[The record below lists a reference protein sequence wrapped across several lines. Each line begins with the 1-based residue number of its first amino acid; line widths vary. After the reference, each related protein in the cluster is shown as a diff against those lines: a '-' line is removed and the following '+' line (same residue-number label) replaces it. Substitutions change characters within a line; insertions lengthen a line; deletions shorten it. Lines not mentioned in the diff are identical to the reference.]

1 MRVIPIT
8 EYNEQAMQLARAV
21 YDSRGRVLL
30 AANHTVHPKY
40 LERFKHMGISHLVI
54 EDSESKGITLE
65 EMLDIPTWL
74 ELIEHVKLAYTAAAE
89 HKPFPTKQLFQ
100 GAKSLADEV
109 KRRPVA
115 ISVPV
120 TAIAA
125 ELHSYAHAVNVA
137 LLSLQIAK
145 SLSYNDL
152 QLRDLA
158 VGCLLHDIG
167 KGLCSGRDGHPEA
180 GFNYLRSVREVSLLS
195 AHVAFQHHEQYD
207 GSGFPRKISGTEI
220 HEYAQICGL
229 ANFYENLVSV
239 LHVAPH
245 EAIEAVMA
253 QHGSG
258 YDPRIVQSFVQGVAP
273 YPPGSKVVL
282 SNGETAIVTRI
293 DSHLQRPTVRSLTTG
308 REVPLAEHPTLM
320 IARHLDS

>member
-1 MRVIPIT
+1 MRIIPIT
-8 EYNEQAMQLARAV
+8 EYNEQTMQLAKAV

-30 AANHTVHPKY
+30 AANHTVHPIY
-40 LERFKHMGISHLVI
+40 LERFVQMGISHLVI

-65 EMLDIPTWL
+65 EMLDFPTWL
-74 ELIEHVKLAYTAAAE
+74 ELIVHVKLAYAAAAE
-89 HKPFPTKQLFQ
+89 HKPFPTKPLFQ

-120 TAIAA
+120 TAMAA
-125 ELHSYAHAVNVA
+125 ELHNYAHAVNVA
-137 LLSLQIAK
+137 LISLQIAK

-167 KGLCSGRDGHPEA
+167 KGLCDGRDGHPEA
-180 GFNYLRSVREVSLLS
+180 GFNFLRSIREVSLPS

-207 GSGFPRKISGTEI
+207 GSGFPRKISGAEI

-245 EAIEAVMA
+245 EAVEAVLA
-253 QHGSG
+253 QNGSG
-258 YDPRIVQSFVQGVAP
+258 FDPRIVQSFVQGGAP

-282 SNGETAIVTRI
+282 SNGERAIVTRI
-293 DSHLQRPTVRSLTTG
+293 DSNMQRPAVRFSTTG
-308 REVPLAEHPTLM
+308 QEVSLSEHPSLM